1 MRKDAINGGDEML
14 KFISYSNADAK
25 LAQEASKKSQGSLS
39 PKGDFMSQGYASLN
53 HGVGSGNLP
62 NLGRIY

>member
-25 LAQEASKKSQGSLS
+25 LAQEASKKS
-39 PKGDFMSQGYASLN
+39 
-53 HGVGSGNLP
+53 
-62 NLGRIY
+62 